1 MSFSARIFVIPM
13 SPEQHFMR
21 YQPMLE
27 AIAFNMVRSKADAQD
42 IVQETVLK
50 WLSAGPK
57 KIENTKAYLISAVRN
72 NCLTHINGLK
82 SKKEELLGQHNLGEA
97 LKLFKESNLAHL
109 DIEIDLQKALRTLQT
124 KLEPLERAIFVLKEV
139 FDFDYDT
146 LQETFDKKKDHCRQ
160 LLCRAKKKLSEETSK
175 IHFELPDTTNFR
187 ENFKKAC
194 DFGHIADLISGLKQE
209 VGVAR

>member
-1 MSFSARIFVIPM
+1 M
-13 SPEQHFMR
+13 SPEQNFMR

-57 KIENTKAYLISAVRN
+57 KIDNTKAYLISAVRN
-72 NCLTHINGLK
+72 NCLTHINSLK

-97 LKLFKESNLAHL
+97 LKFFKESNLAHL
-109 DIEIDLQKALRTLQT
+109 DIEIELQKALRTLQT

-160 LLCRAKKKLSEETSK
+160 LFCRAKKKLSEETSK

>member
-1 MSFSARIFVIPM
+1 M

-27 AIAFNMVRSKADAQD
+27 ALAFNMVRCKADAQD

-50 WLSAGPK
+50 WLAAGPR
-57 KIENTKAYLISAVRN
+57 KIENTKAYLISAVKN
-72 NCLTHINGLK
+72 NCLTHINALK
-82 SKKEELLGQHNLGEA
+82 NKKEELLGQHNLSEA
-97 LKLFKESNLAHL
+97 LKLSKESNLAHL
-109 DIEIDLQKALRTLQT
+109 DLDTELQKALKTLQT
-124 KLEPLERAIFVLKEV
+124 KLEPLERAIFILKEV

-160 LLCRAKKKLSEETSK
+160 LFCRAKKKLSEETSK

-194 DFGHIADLISGLKQE
+194 DLGHITDLISGLKQE
-209 VGVAR
+209 VNLGLAKG

>member
-1 MSFSARIFVIPM
+1 M

-72 NCLTHINGLK
+72 NCLTHINKLK
-82 SKKEELLGQHNLGEA
+82 SKKEELLGQHNLGEV
-97 LKLFKESNLAHL
+97 LKFFKESNLAHL
-109 DIEIDLQKALRTLQT
+109 DIEIELQKALRTLQT

-160 LLCRAKKKLSEETSK
+160 LFCRAKKKLSEETSK